1 VGAPS
6 EKEFYTRLFRGAER
20 RAPGGE
26 AIARRIASMLGV
38 ESGDKVLDVGCGAG
52 EVARTI
58 AKASGCFVTCLDRD
72 EASLTALKAAA
83 QTDGVEGLLTAVQG
97 DMKTIPVPPVG
108 YQAVIVEGSLRYLGQ
123 SFEEVVADVRPFLAL
138 NGLII
143 VSVSARVG
151 RTVPAVVTE
160 FFNDRGEQLRTPSD
174 LALALEQA
182 GYEPLSAEAYSDAL
196 MDEWYRYVEQAL
208 SGLPGPDGA
217 ETASALKREIE
228 VFRREGGRFCVN
240 EVLFVAR
247 RKEPGERPPPSRGGE

>member
-1 VGAPS
+1 
-6 EKEFYTRLFRGAER
+6 
-20 RAPGGE
+20 
-26 AIARRIASMLGV
+26 
-38 ESGDKVLDVGCGAG
+38 
-52 EVARTI
+52 
-58 AKASGCFVTCLDRD
+58 
-72 EASLTALKAAA
+72 
-83 QTDGVEGLLTAVQG
+83 
-97 DMKTIPVPPVG
+97 
-108 YQAVIVEGSLRYLGQ
+108 
-123 SFEEVVADVRPFLAL
+123 
-138 NGLII
+138 
-143 VSVSARVG
+143 
-151 RTVPAVVTE
+151 VTE

>member
-1 VGAPS
+1 MGAPS
-6 EKEFYTRLFRGAER
+6 QKDFYTRLFRGAER

-38 ESGDKVLDVGCGAG
+38 ESSDKVLDVGCGAG

-58 AKASGCFVTCLDRD
+58 ARTSHCFVTCLDRD
-72 EASLTALKAAA
+72 EASLAALKTAA
-83 QTDGVEGLLTAVQG
+83 QKDGVEGLLTPVQG
-97 DMKTIPVPPVG
+97 DLKTIPVPPVG

-143 VSVSARVG
+143 ISVSARVG
-151 RTVPAVVTE
+151 RAVPAAVAE
-160 FFNDRGEQLRTPSD
+160 FFQERGEQLRPPGE
-174 LALALEQA
+174 LARALEE
-182 GYEPLSAEAYSDAL
+182 GGFEPLPAEAYSDAL

-208 SGLPGPDGA
+208 SGVHGPDGE
-217 ETASALKREIE
+217 ETAASLRREIE
-228 VFRREGGRFCVN
+228 IFRREGGRSCVN

-247 RKEPGERPPPSRGGE
+247 RKEPGEKPPPSRGGE